1 MPVGRSARL
10 AFARPEVPVSISASV
25 PAAPPSDVWID
36 GKSERGYA
44 RSEGLQQQFDAA
56 ADRLREVDGYIDPL
70 DPEHRKQLLADL
82 ALEGGGV
89 KGIGLAGAVL
99 VLDEAGYSFRRV
111 AGTSAGAIAAC
122 LIAALSKAE
131 RPIPTLRT
139 YLSELKFSNFMPEGK
154 LHQFLDSLGE
164 PVQRA
169 VNIAIL
175 AGRPGLYPGTYLRQW
190 LQPILED
197 LGVRTFADLKIDQAA
212 DPGMSLPPERR
223 YRLVVHVSDITRG
236 QLARLPWDY
245 RYYGLDSDEQ
255 DVVAAVRSS
264 MSIPFFFKP
273 VTVATNAAD
282 IDVPM
287 PDGSTARQHY
297 DAGKVTWVDGGML
310 RNFPIG
316 AFDRADGKPPRWP
329 TIGIK
334 LSSLQ
339 TLFPATIASGSALG
353 VAIRALHT
361 MMNEWDRYDVEETTA
376 GRTIF
381 VDNAGLVATQFDLSA
396 EQQNQL
402 FLNGVQAATR
412 FVIEMANNGGVPRT
426 AHQAAVLLTSRLAAR

>member
-1 MPVGRSARL
+1 VT
-10 AFARPEVPVSISASV
+10 ISASA
-25 PAAPPSDVWID
+25 PSQPPSDVWID
-36 GKSERGYA
+36 AASERGYA
-44 RSEGLQQQFDAA
+44 RSELLQQQFEAA
-56 ADRLREVDGYIDPL
+56 ASHLLEVDGWVDPL
-70 DPEHRKQLLADL
+70 DPDHRKQLRADL

-99 VLDEAGYSFRRV
+99 VLDEAGYSFPRV

-122 LIAALSKAE
+122 LIAALSKAG

-154 LHQFLDSLGE
+154 LHHFLDHLGV
-164 PVQRA
+164 PVQQA

-175 AGRPGLYPGTYLRQW
+175 AQRPGLYPGTYLRQW
-190 LQPILED
+190 LRPILED
-197 LGVRTFADLKIDQAA
+197 LGVRTFDDLKIEQAA

-264 MSIPFFFKP
+264 MSIPFFFEP
-273 VTVATNAAD
+273 VTVPTSAAD

-287 PDGSTARQHY
+287 PDGSTVRQHY
-297 DAGKVTWVDGGML
+297 DAGEVTWVDGGML

-316 AFDRADGKPPRWP
+316 AFDRADGQTPRWP

-334 LSSLQ
+334 LSSLPTQ
-339 TLFPATIASGSALG
+339 FQATVPAKSALD
-353 VAIRALHT
+353 VAIRVLHT
-361 MMNEWDRYDVEETTA
+361 MMSEWNRYDVEETTA

-381 VDNAGLVATQFDLSA
+381 VDNAGLLATQFELSP

-402 FLNGVQAATR
+402 YINGVSAATR
-412 FVIEMANNGGVPRT
+412 FVIEMAHNNGVPRT
-426 AHQAAVLLTSRLAAR
+426 ATQAAVLLNNRLASR